1 MLPVPNVIHP
11 KRRHKFTGKSKE
23 SKNVLTY
30 VKHKTNNDWSHC
42 VEKSTVEV
50 GDSFSVNQQK
60 EKLVQL

>member
-1 MLPVPNVIHP
+1 MLPDPNVIHP
-11 KRRHKFTGKSKE
+11 KLRHKVTGKSKE

-30 VKHKTNNDWSHC
+30 VKQKTSNHWSHC
-42 VEKSTVEV
+42 VEKSTVVV